1 MVKSEPKEKKET
13 SSMADFNYEE
23 YSDVFEDTQEPI
35 DFEALSDIFEDT
47 GVPTEEMAFESAMKA
62 RETSTAT
69 RSLTK
74 EERAAKFPPVVQK
87 TIATED
93 RKGSEVGVM
102 SAPIVQETTATADV
116 KGSEVGVRGRRQ
128 APNRYSSPLVINTIG
143 TGYASFTDTQ
153 EAIKSAQAGL
163 TELGYVP
170 RGIDGVLGAG
180 TQAALRSFQEAE
192 GLPVTGTLD
201 ANTYSKIQDFNA
213 KRFTPSQVVNDLF
226 SELPDI
232 EDDVAHLGDADYTDV
247 GITLAYGIVPTR
259 GLQYR
264 HNGNTIDLPESEARR
279 WPTLQAAGVTRDNF
293 DPANVILD
301 NVEKDGVRRSDY
313 RTDEEFTKATIT
325 AFEDKVK
332 KEMRDENVS
341 LTDIPAGSLKGVI
354 SFAWNTGDGH
364 EYDDIEPAYEEMA
377 KANPDMEIIQTGML
391 QVFTQ
396 DGIVLRG
403 IGARRAID
411 YNMVAESKSQPTISA
426 YTPRQLANGKA
437 GFEYELSDGSTFE
450 IDTGK
455 DYATET
461 SEDDFRNWLDI
472 RVEI

>member
-1 MVKSEPKEKKET
+1 MVRSEPNEKRET
-13 SSMADFNYEE
+13 SNMADFNFEE

-47 GVPTEEMAFESAMKA
+47 GVPTEEMAFESAMKS

-74 EERAAKFPPVVQK
+74 EERATKFPPVVQE

-93 RKGSEVGVM
+93 SKGSEVGV
-102 SAPIVQETTATADV
+102 V
-116 KGSEVGVRGRRQ
+116 GRRQ
-128 APNRYSSPLVINTIG
+128 SANRYSSPLVISTIG

-279 WPTLQAAGVTRDNF
+279 WPTLQAAGVTTNNF

-332 KEMRDENVS
+332 KEIRDQNVS

-377 KANPDMEIIQTGML
+377 EANPDMEIIQTGML

-426 YTPRQLANGKA
+426 YTPKHLANGKA

-455 DYATET
+455 DYATKT
-461 SEDDFRNWLDI
+461 SFRDFKFWLNT

>member
-1 MVKSEPKEKKET
+1 
-13 SSMADFNYEE
+13 MADFNFEE
-23 YSDVFEDTQEPI
+23 FSDVFEDTQEPI

-74 EERAAKFPPVVQK
+74 EERAAKFPPVVQE
-87 TIATED
+87 TIATE
-93 RKGSEVGVM
+93 
-102 SAPIVQETTATADV
+102 DV
-116 KGSEVGVRGRRQ
+116 KGSEVGVIGRQ
-128 APNRYSSPLVINTIG
+128 QSANRYSSPLVINTIG

-153 EAIKSAQAGL
+153 EAIRSAQAGL

-264 HNGNTIDLPESEARR
+264 HNGNTIDLPESDARR

-313 RTDEEFTKATIT
+313 RTDEEFTKATLT

-332 KEMRDENVS
+332 KAVIDENVL
-341 LTDIPAGSLKGVI
+341 LTDIPAGAFEGVV

-364 EYDDIEPAYEEMA
+364 EYNAMEPAYEEMA
-377 KANPDMEIIQTGML
+377 KNNPSMGIIQTGML

-396 DGIVLRG
+396 AGIVLRG
-403 IGARRAID
+403 LVKRRATD

-426 YTPRQLANGKA
+426 YTPKQLTNGNA
-437 GFEYELSDGSTFE
+437 GVEYELSDGSTLE

-455 DYATET
+455 DYATKT
-461 SEDDFRNWLDI
+461 SVRDFQNWLNI

>member
-1 MVKSEPKEKKET
+1 
-13 SSMADFNYEE
+13 MADFNFEE

-47 GVPTEEMAFESAMKA
+47 GVPTEKMAFESAMEAKKM
-62 RETSTAT
+62 STAT

-74 EERAAKFPPVVQK
+74 EERATKFPPVVQE
-87 TIATED
+87 TIATAD
-93 RKGSEVGVM
+93 RKGSEVGV
-102 SAPIVQETTATADV
+102 I
-116 KGSEVGVRGRRQ
+116 GRRQ
-128 APNRYSSPLVINTIG
+128 SANRYSSPLVINTIG

-170 RGIDGVLGAG
+170 RGIDGNLGAG

-201 ANTYSKIQDFNA
+201 ANTYLKIQDFNA

-226 SELPDI
+226 SELPRI
-232 EDDVAHLGDADYTDV
+232 ESDVAHLGDADYTDV

-264 HNGNTIDLPESEARR
+264 HNGNIIDLPESKARR
-279 WPTLQAAGVTRDNF
+279 WPALQAAGVTRDNF
-293 DPANVILD
+293 DPDNVILD
-301 NVEKDGVRRSDY
+301 NVEKGGVRRSDY
-313 RTDEEFTKATIT
+313 RTDEEFTKATLT

-332 KEMRDENVS
+332 KEIRDENVS
-341 LTDIPAGSLKGVI
+341 LTDIPAGAFEGVI
-354 SFAWNTGDGH
+354 SFAWNTGEGH

-377 KANPDMEIIQTGML
+377 KNNPDMGIIQTGML

-396 DGIVLRG
+396 EGIVLRG
-403 IGARRAID
+403 LGARRAID

-437 GFEYELSDGSTFE
+437 GFEYELSDGSIIE

-461 SEDDFRNWLDI
+461 SLDDFRNWLDI

>member
-1 MVKSEPKEKKET
+1 
-13 SSMADFNYEE
+13 MADFNFEE

-47 GVPTEEMAFESAMKA
+47 GVPTEEMAKESAMKA

-74 EERAAKFPPVVQK
+74 EERGAKFPPVVQE

-93 RKGSEVGVM
+93 SKGSEVGV
-102 SAPIVQETTATADV
+102 V
-116 KGSEVGVRGRRQ
+116 GRRQ
-128 APNRYSSPLVINTIG
+128 SPNRYSSPLVINTIG

-364 EYDDIEPAYEEMA
+364 EYEDI
-377 KANPDMEIIQTGML
+377 KTNL
-391 QVFTQ
+391 
-396 DGIVLRG
+396 
-403 IGARRAID
+403 
-411 YNMVAESKSQPTISA
+411 
-426 YTPRQLANGKA
+426 
-437 GFEYELSDGSTFE
+437 
-450 IDTGK
+450 
-455 DYATET
+455 
-461 SEDDFRNWLDI
+461 
-472 RVEI
+472 